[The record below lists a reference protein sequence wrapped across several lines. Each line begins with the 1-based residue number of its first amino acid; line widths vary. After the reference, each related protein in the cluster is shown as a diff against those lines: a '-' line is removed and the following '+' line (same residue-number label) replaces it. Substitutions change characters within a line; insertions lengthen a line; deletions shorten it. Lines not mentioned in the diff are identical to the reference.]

1 MGVRKPGYEPKQRN
15 SNRRIR
21 KSIIVISSEGKNKT
35 ETYYFRKFNSNKVKI
50 HFASGNETDPVKMV
64 KALKRECKELDI
76 QSDWGDRAY
85 CLVDSDVNAQKNE
98 QIAEADKIAAK
109 YEKCDMEVIVS
120 GPCFE
125 EWFICHRLY
134 STKQYNSN
142 EELLEAIEKM
152 IPGYSKDREDL
163 YELLLDS
170 QDQAIQNAKRLEQH
184 NMDSGRRIHTADFQ
198 PSTEVYKIIEA
209 IRAIESRGKVSVD

>member
-15 SNRRIR
+15 SHRRIR

-35 ETYYFRKFNSNKVKI
+35 EKYYFKKFNSNKVQI
-50 HFASGNETDPVKMV
+50 HFSPGNATDPVKMV

-76 QSDWGDRAY
+76 KSDLGDRAY
-85 CLVDSDVNAQKNE
+85 CLVDSDVNVQKNG

-109 YEKCDMEVIVS
+109 YENCKIGVIVS

-125 EWFICHRLY
+125 EWFMCHCIY

-142 EELLEAIEKM
+142 EELLEDIEKI
-152 IPGYSKDREDL
+152 IPGYSKEREDL

-170 QDQAIQNAKRLEQH
+170 QDQAIKNAKRLEKY
-184 NMDSGRRIHTADFQ
+184 NIENGRKIHTSDFQ

-209 IRAIESRGKVSVD
+209 IRSR

>member
-1 MGVRKPGYEPKQRN
+1 MVMRKPGYEPKRRY
-15 SNRRIR
+15 SNRRTR
-21 KSIIVISSEGKNKT
+21 TSFIVISSEGKNKT
-35 ETYYFRKFNSNKVKI
+35 EEQYFKNFNSNKVKI
-50 HFASGNETDPVKMV
+50 HFAPGNATDPVKMV
-64 KALKRECKELDI
+64 KALKRKCKELDI
-76 QSDWGDRAY
+76 KSDLGDRAY

-109 YEKCDMEVIVS
+109 YEKCNMEVIVS

-125 EWFICHRLY
+125 EWFMCHRCY

-142 EELLEAIEKM
+142 EELLKDIENI
-152 IPGYSKDREDL
+152 IPRYSKEREDL

-170 QDQAIQNAKRLEQH
+170 QDQAIQNAKRLEKH
-184 NMDSGRRIHTADFQ
+184 NIESGRKIHTSDFQ

-209 IRAIESRGKVSVD
+209 IRAIES